1 MKKKIFKNIFIILVF
16 IFLYLPIIALIAFS
30 FNDSKL
36 NIVFEGFTFEWYKTL
51 FTNTTL
57 LESLR
62 NTLIVAITSTVIST
76 IIGTLAA
83 VGLTK
88 YNFKGKNLI
97 NSLLYI
103 PVVIPEIVLGISL
116 LSIYTLMKLDL
127 GLGTLILSHIAFS
140 IPYVIISVRTV
151 ISSMNW
157 QIEEAAHDLGASDF
171 LTFRKVILPEI
182 VPGIISGATL
192 AFTLSLD
199 DVIISYFTT
208 GPGSNTLPLQI
219 YSMIKTGITPDVNA
233 LTTLII
239 LFVMLILF
247 TSTIIQVRK
256 IKKGYRV

>member
-1 MKKKIFKNIFIILVF
+1 MKNKILKNLFIVLVF
-16 IFLYLPIIALIAFS
+16 IFLYLPILALIAFS

-36 NIVFEGFTFEWYKTL
+36 NIVFEGFTLEWYKTL

-57 LESLR
+57 LESLG

-76 IIGTLAA
+76 IVGTIAAIGLY
-83 VGLTK
+83 K
-88 YNFKGKNLI
+88 YDFKGKDFI

-116 LSIYTLMKLDL
+116 LSIYTLMKLNL
-127 GLGTLILSHIAFS
+127 GLGTLIISHIAFS
-140 IPYVIISVRTV
+140 IPYVIISIRTV

-171 LTFRKVILPEI
+171 LTFRKIILPEI
-182 VPGIISGATL
+182 IPGIISGATL

-233 LTTLII
+233 LITLII
-239 LFVMLILF
+239 LVVMIILF
-247 TSTIIQVRK
+247 TSTIIQARK
-256 IKKGYRV
+256 LKKGYQI

>member
-1 MKKKIFKNIFIILVF
+1 MKNKILKNLFIVLVF
-16 IFLYLPIIALIAFS
+16 IFLYLPILALIAFS

-36 NIVFEGFTFEWYKTL
+36 NIVFEGFTLEWYKTL

-57 LESLR
+57 LESLG

-76 IIGTLAA
+76 IVGTIAAIGLY
-83 VGLTK
+83 K
-88 YNFKGKNLI
+88 YDFKGKDFI

-116 LSIYTLMKLDL
+116 LSIYTLMKLNL
-127 GLGTLILSHIAFS
+127 GLGTLIISHITFS
-140 IPYVIISVRTV
+140 IPYVIISIRTV

-171 LTFRKVILPEI
+171 LTFRKIILPEI
-182 VPGIISGATL
+182 TPGIISGATL

-239 LFVMLILF
+239 LVVMIILF
-247 TSTIIQVRK
+247 TSTIIQARK
-256 IKKGYRV
+256 LKKGYKI

>member
-1 MKKKIFKNIFIILVF
+1 MKNKILKNLFIVLVF
-16 IFLYLPIIALIAFS
+16 IFLYLPILALIAFS

-36 NIVFEGFTFEWYKTL
+36 NIVFEGFTLEWYKTL

-57 LESLR
+57 LESLG

-76 IIGTLAA
+76 IVGTLAA
-83 VGLTK
+83 IGLYK
-88 YNFKGKNLI
+88 YDFKGKDFI

-116 LSIYTLMKLDL
+116 LSIYTLMKLNL
-127 GLGTLILSHIAFS
+127 GLGTLIISHIAFS
-140 IPYVIISVRTV
+140 IPYVIISVRTI

-171 LTFRKVILPEI
+171 LTFRKIILPEI
-182 VPGIISGATL
+182 IPGIISGATL

-239 LFVMLILF
+239 LVVMIILF
-247 TSTIIQVRK
+247 TSTIIQTRK
-256 IKKGYRV
+256 LKKGYKI

>member
-1 MKKKIFKNIFIILVF
+1 MKRKGLKNMFIILVF
-16 IFLYLPIIALIAFS
+16 FFLYLPIFSLIAFS

-36 NIVFEGFTFEWYKTL
+36 NIVFEGFTFEWYKNL
-51 FTNTTL
+51 FSNTTL
-57 LESLR
+57 LDALK
-62 NTLIVAITSTVIST
+62 NTLIVAVSSTAVAT

-83 VGLTK
+83 IGLYK
-88 YNFKGKNLI
+88 YNFRGKNLV

-116 LSIYTLMKLDL
+116 LSVFTLLQLDL
-127 GLGTLILSHIAFS
+127 GMFTLIVAHITFS

-171 LTFRKVILPEI
+171 ITMRKIILPEI
-182 VPGIISGATL
+182 LPGIVSGATL

-199 DVIISYFTT
+199 DVIISYFTS
-208 GPGSNTLPLQI
+208 GPGSNTLPLYI
-219 YSMIKTGITPDVNA
+219 YSLIKTGITPDVNA

-239 LFVMLILF
+239 LLVMIILF
-247 TSTIIQVRK
+247 SLTIWQARK
-256 IKKGYRV
+256 IKGGYRI